1 MDHHDGN
8 GRGRLPRGYRRCS
21 RYRNDY
27 VDRERDEFSCQRGQ
41 PFQLAFGL
49 TLLNYDGLAVDI
61 ASLRQA
67 SHYTVKRPVVHAKQA
82 NARELS
88 LLRARRRGP
97 PRRRAEP
104 RDELP
109 SPHSITSSARAR
121 SAGEIVMLSASA
133 VFRLITNSNREG

>member
-67 SHYTVKRPVVHAKQA
+67 SHYTVNDDPLCTTSRPM
-82 NARELS
+82 
-88 LLRARRRGP
+88 RGSC
-97 PRRRAEP
+97 RCCARAE
-104 RDELP
+104 
-109 SPHSITSSARAR
+109 
-121 SAGEIVMLSASA
+121 
-133 VFRLITNSNREG
+133 EGHPTAA

>member
-27 VDRERDEFSCQRGQ
+27 VNRERDEFSCQRGQ

-67 SHYTVKRPVVHAKQA
+67 SHYAVTRYFVHDKQA

-88 LLRARRRGP
+88 LLRACRRGP
-97 PRRRAEP
+97 PHRGCEP
-104 RDELP
+104 KQDLP
-109 SPHSITSSARAR
+109 SPDFDHLVYAPAYDTAFTQPPDTKIHCQPDGRHN
-121 SAGEIVMLSASA
+121 
-133 VFRLITNSNREG
+133 F